1 VEWRIDFRA
10 AKAVPLAVVVR
21 ILKMAEGVMGAGVV
35 LQPASI
41 ARMPVEAKSMA
52 DRVSD
57 AELVERA
64 QLGVRAAFDEL
75 VERYYSVAVTAAYK
89 VLTDIDAS
97 NDCAQEAFLEAART
111 LADLR
116 DKAKFAHWI
125 YGISYRK
132 AIYVVRKIK
141 LHTAALEIKS
151 DESRSVIRLGSPS
164 DQAEKVEKLASIRKA
179 LNDIQEIYREVIILK
194 YVDGRS
200 HAEIAQILDISH
212 AAVDKRLSRG
222 KDLLRESLK
231 RWKTE

>member
-1 VEWRIDFRA
+1 
-10 AKAVPLAVVVR
+10 
-21 ILKMAEGVMGAGVV
+21 
-35 LQPASI
+35 
-41 ARMPVEAKSMA
+41 MPVEAKSMA
-52 DRVSD
+52 DRASD

-64 QLGVRAAFDEL
+64 QMGVRAAFDEL

-111 LADLR
+111 LSDLR
-116 DKAKFAHWI
+116 DKAKFGHWI

-141 LHTAALEIKS
+141 LHTAALEIKR
-151 DESRSVIRLGSPS
+151 DESRAVIRLGSPS

-179 LNDIQEIYREVIILK
+179 LNEIPEIYREVIILK

-231 RWKTE
+231 RWKAE

>member
-1 VEWRIDFRA
+1 
-10 AKAVPLAVVVR
+10 
-21 ILKMAEGVMGAGVV
+21 
-35 LQPASI
+35 
-41 ARMPVEAKSMA
+41 MPVEAKSMA
-52 DRVSD
+52 DRASD

-64 QLGVRAAFDEL
+64 QMGVRAAFDEL

-111 LADLR
+111 LSDLR
-116 DKAKFAHWI
+116 DKAKFGHWI

-141 LHTAALEIKS
+141 LHTAALEIKR
-151 DESRSVIRLGSPS
+151 DESRAVIRLGSPS

-179 LNDIQEIYREVIILK
+179 LNEIPEIYREVIILK

-222 KDLLRESLK
+222 KELNKGRCDFKVTSNL
-231 RWKTE
+231 

>member
-1 VEWRIDFRA
+1 
-10 AKAVPLAVVVR
+10 
-21 ILKMAEGVMGAGVV
+21 
-35 LQPASI
+35 
-41 ARMPVEAKSMA
+41 MA
-52 DRVSD
+52 DRASD

-64 QLGVRAAFDEL
+64 LRGQRAAFDEL
-75 VERYYSVAVTAAYK
+75 VDRYYSVAVTAAYK

-97 NDCAQEAFLEAART
+97 NDCAQDAFLEAAGS
-111 LADLR
+111 LNDLR
-116 DKAKFAHWI
+116 DRSKFAHWI

-141 LHTAALEIKS
+141 LHSAAMEVKR
-151 DESRSVIRLGSPS
+151 DESRAVIRLGTPS
-164 DQAEKVEKLASIRKA
+164 EQAEKVEKLASIRKA
-179 LNDIQEIYREVIILK
+179 LNDIPEIYREVIILK

-200 HAEIAQILDISH
+200 HVEIGQILDISH

>member
-1 VEWRIDFRA
+1 
-10 AKAVPLAVVVR
+10 
-21 ILKMAEGVMGAGVV
+21 
-35 LQPASI
+35 
-41 ARMPVEAKSMA
+41 MA
-52 DRVSD
+52 DRASD
-57 AELVERA
+57 AELVEQA
-64 QLGVRAAFDEL
+64 QLGVREAFDEL

-111 LADLR
+111 LSDLR
-116 DKAKFAHWI
+116 DKSKFAHWI

-141 LHTAALEIKS
+141 LHSAALEIKR

-164 DQAEKVEKLASIRKA
+164 DQAEKTEKLASIRKA

-200 HAEIAQILDISH
+200 HADIAQILDISH

-231 RWKTE
+231 RWKGE